1 MLLSSGR
8 GRVRGKGRKLVV
20 AMAVEGERSEERAVQ
35 SEVQDQVWLRGSSVA
50 AEFWCVLFIEEVE
63 LASSLW
69 AYFSFKVLEL
79 NWSFSWNGGWCWS
92 GALVFSQRVNSRV

>member
-50 AEFWCVLFIEEVE
+50 AEF
-63 LASSLW
+63 
-69 AYFSFKVLEL
+69 
-79 NWSFSWNGGWCWS
+79 
-92 GALVFSQRVNSRV
+92 

>member
-1 MLLSSGR
+1 MAMAMADLLRAPSSPASLCLSRPPILGSRMLLSSGR

-50 AEFWCVLFIEEVE
+50 AEFWCVLFI
-63 LASSLW
+63 
-69 AYFSFKVLEL
+69 
-79 NWSFSWNGGWCWS
+79 
-92 GALVFSQRVNSRV
+92 